1 MTIFHA
7 ELFILM
13 EFLPDIQVTL
23 SQKTACAVSTLEGWL
38 FLRGWGQ
45 LSFSPWLEDRLSRY
59 NFVLSILPGS
69 ALWALPSAYNLASEL
84 ALSKESSSMAYY
96 LLEAHRPSHLP
107 TFSFLFTI

>member
-1 MTIFHA
+1 MTVFHA

-13 EFLPDIQVTL
+13 ELLLDIQVTL

-45 LSFSPWLEDRLSRY
+45 LQLHPSPWLEDRLSQY

-69 ALWALPSAYNLASEL
+69 ALWALPSAHNLASEL
-84 ALSKESSSMAYY
+84 AESKES
-96 LLEAHRPSHLP
+96 
-107 TFSFLFTI
+107 